1 MHVQILSSAMEM
13 DGPRN
18 VQKINKIKLNNF
30 ICLARI
36 CRRRSFSFSFIH
48 SFAHSYRNS
57 FAICSCLLKHVR
69 FDFVFIF
76 WLREIPAILFIYA
89 KNFCFEC
96 KLSASQ
102 WQNIS
107 SKSVHLCQQIEWKKL
122 VGPDI
127 NNAHKLLHLLA
138 ASDGQ

>member
-1 MHVQILSSAMEM
+1 MCVSILF
-13 DGPRN
+13 
-18 VQKINKIKLNNF
+18 LF
-30 ICLARI
+30 
-36 CRRRSFSFSFIH
+36 
-48 SFAHSYRNS
+48 
-57 FAICSCLLKHVR
+57 
-69 FDFVFIF
+69 F
-76 WLREIPAILFIYA
+76 WHREIPAILFIYA

-102 WQNIS
+102 WQNIR
-107 SKSVHLCQQIEWKKL
+107 SKSVHLKGYLCQQIEWKKI